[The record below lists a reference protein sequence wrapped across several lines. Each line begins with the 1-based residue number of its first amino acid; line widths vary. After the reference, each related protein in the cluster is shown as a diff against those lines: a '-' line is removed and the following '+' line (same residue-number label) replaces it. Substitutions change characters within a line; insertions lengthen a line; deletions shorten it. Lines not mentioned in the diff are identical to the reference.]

1 MLVSIIKDNP
11 LALLTAEQAEYYHL
25 MGQAIRENVN
35 PKGEFTLEGDLNS
48 LFPFFLKF
56 LGEKP
61 INQTGIWFLLKL
73 VENTYIWPGLEYN
86 LKAVLMLLLCYRGE
100 YSYEVG
106 VKLADVIERF

>member
-1 MLVSIIKDNP
+1 
-11 LALLTAEQAEYYHL
+11 
-25 MGQAIRENVN
+25 MGQAIRENIN

-56 LGEKP
+56 LGEEP

-86 LKAVLMLLLCYRGE
+86 LKTVLMLLLSYRGE

-106 VKLADVIERF
+106 SRLADII